1 MAQQKKTKRKASS
14 MKSSGVKNP
23 AIITDGCNP
32 ELVKSAMFDGIFQIP
47 VIKAP
52 EQIVVPKALCPFS
65 KRDKVVENQFGL
77 CFYENDIEFAD
88 IIRNPDDY
96 VKKLKKFQCVVSPD
110 ASLFWDAP
118 FAAQVINKYRN
129 HAIAHYLQR
138 KGVYVIPNVRWGDE
152 RTYTTKAF
160 PEPLAFMGFEKH
172 SIVSIGSYGLI
183 KTSEEKRHF
192 RAGLEAMLEY
202 LEPRVVL
209 VYGSM
214 PKDVFTDHV
223 KFLSLF
229 FQYPD
234 WTTYMKKLK
243 KELDTEE

>member
-1 MAQQKKTKRKASS
+1 MAKTQEKKDSSS
-14 MKSSGVKNP
+14 MKTVGVKNP

-32 ELVKSAMFDGIFQIP
+32 ELVTGTVFDGLFQIP

-52 EQIVVPKALCPFS
+52 ERMIVPKALCPFS
-65 KRDKVVENQFGL
+65 MRDKVVENQFGL

-88 IIRNPDDY
+88 LIRNPDDY
-96 VKKLKKFQCVVSPD
+96 IKKLKKFQAVISPD

-129 HAIAHYLQR
+129 HAIAHYLQK

-152 RTYTTKAF
+152 RTYTTEVF

-172 SIVSIGSYGLI
+172 SIVSIGSYGLV
-183 KTSEEKRHF
+183 KTVEEKKHF
-192 RAGLEAMLEY
+192 KAGLEAMLKY
-202 LEPRVVL
+202 LEPKVVL

-214 PKDVFTDHV
+214 PKDIFSDYMRTVVQFY
-223 KFLSLF
+223 
-229 FQYPD
+229 QYPD
-234 WTTYMKKLK
+234 WTTYVKKLE
-243 KELDTEE
+243 KEIEPGV